1 MSLKLVYFKMRALAE
16 APQLLLHYAGINYEY
31 LMSWDYYDDD
41 WSNIKPQISFKQLP
55 VLIIDETH
63 EIAQSIAILSYI
75 EKLADLN
82 LPNPITAAKADA
94 ILQSAQELF
103 APLNPTVNFAIGD
116 DFLTKRD
123 EMTPYLLSRFEDLD
137 RALLSS
143 GKKYFI
149 DDVPR
154 GCDFAAFH
162 HLDLS
167 KKLDKSLLN
176 KFPRL
181 ERFVDDITTIDA
193 VRAYLDTRPELIDI
207 SIAPKLVIEGVPHPT
222 GIQKT

>member
-16 APQLLLHYAGINYEY
+16 APQLLLHYAGIDYEY

-82 LPNPITAAKADA
+82 LPNPIIAAKADA

-123 EMTPYLLSRFEDLD
+123 EMTPYLLSRFEDFD
-137 RALLSS
+137 RALVSS
-143 GKKYFI
+143 GKK
-149 DDVPR
+149 
-154 GCDFAAFH
+154 
-162 HLDLS
+162 
-167 KKLDKSLLN
+167 
-176 KFPRL
+176 
-181 ERFVDDITTIDA
+181 
-193 VRAYLDTRPELIDI
+193 
-207 SIAPKLVIEGVPHPT
+207 
-222 GIQKT
+222 